1 MAIFTTTD
9 QAQMR
14 RCRGAQLHGRRVR
27 ECFEDKRD
35 PVPVVGYV
43 HAIRPDFMAS
53 PLQWSI
59 VIEGEKTMLRQSTE
73 VLKAASAALHA

>member
-14 RCRGAQLHGRRVR
+14 RCRSAQLHGRRVR
-27 ECFEDKRD
+27 EDFEADSEPI
-35 PVPVVGYV
+35 PVAGYV

-53 PLQWSI
+53 PLQWTI
-59 VIEGEKTMLRQSTE
+59 VIEGEKTMRRQNP
-73 VLKAASAALHA
+73 VILKPAAAALHA